1 MGETLAVSAKQSR
14 PQNSRQLFARYFKS
28 RPDIGFGNLLLDVAL
43 EARDPFKSWEPRKM
57 KKGFLAAVLVVLL
70 AAAWFGYWNIL
81 N

>member
-1 MGETLAVSAKQSR
+1 MKTRAESAIEAQ
-14 PQNSRQLFARYFKS
+14 PQNSRKLIADYFNS

-43 EARDPFKSWEPRKM
+43 EARDPFKSWEPRKL

>member
-1 MGETLAVSAKQSR
+1 MKTQAESANEAQ
-14 PQNSRQLFARYFKS
+14 PQNSRKLIARYFES
-28 RPDIGFGNLLLDVAL
+28 RSDIGFKKLLLDVAL
-43 EARDPFKSWEPRKM
+43 EARDPFKSWEPRKW

>member
-1 MGETLAVSAKQSR
+1 MKTQAESAIEAQ
-14 PQNSRQLFARYFKS
+14 PQNSRKLIVEYFKS
-28 RPDIGFGNLLLDVAL
+28 RPDIGFKKLLLDLAL
-43 EARDPFKSWEPRKM
+43 EARDPFKSWEPRKW

>member
-1 MGETLAVSAKQSR
+1 MKTRAESAIEAQPQDSR
-14 PQNSRQLFARYFKS
+14 KLIVEYFKS
-28 RPDIGFGNLLLDVAL
+28 RPDIGFGKLLLDVAL
-43 EARDPFKSWEPRKM
+43 EARDPFKSWEPRKW

>member
-1 MGETLAVSAKQSR
+1 METKAESAIEAQPQYSR
-14 PQNSRQLFARYFKS
+14 KLFARYFKS
-28 RPDIGFGNLLLDVAL
+28 RPDIGFGKLLLDVAL
-43 EARDPFKSWEPRKM
+43 EARDPFKSWEPRKW

>member
-1 MGETLAVSAKQSR
+1 METKAESAIEAQ
-14 PQNSRQLFARYFKS
+14 PQNSRKLIDRYFKS
-28 RPDIGFGNLLLDVAL
+28 RPDIGIGNLLLDVAL
-43 EARDPFKSWEPRKM
+43 EARDPFKSWEPRKW